1 MSSSSDYDWDVS
13 PYESDVKSATSKPA
27 NGDREEHTA

>member
-13 PYESDVKSATSKPA
+13 PYERARYFFAVPLPIAHSDIYAA
-27 NGDREEHTA
+27 